1 MFSLSLM
8 FVAFKWPCHPEW
20 LLSHLKQF
28 RRCIYLIYSILPFF
42 LPRHYDMM
50 KTLLTGLLNLSSIR
64 LSRSMLFKWATP
76 SENGSSCHANIC
88 GSEGPDQTAHPRS
101 LIRAFTASYQNNGYY
116 RMYDWRAKARMSLPV
131 SRMIWI
137 YAFSSFDS
145 AHIQYGYQ
153 RIGNYSVNRYKR
165 FVSYGYKRVVIICVL
180 AFRRHA
186 TSWRHW
192 KLA

>member
-1 MFSLSLM
+1 MTLPSRMVIVSLEAVQRM
-8 FVAFKWPCHPEW
+8 Y
-20 LLSHLKQF
+20 
-28 RRCIYLIYSILPFF
+28 RCLIYSILPFF

-76 SENGSSCHANIC
+76 SENGSSCHANSNVSSDIC

-101 LIRAFTASYQNNGYY
+101 LIRAFTARYQNNGYY
-116 RMYDWRAKARMSLPV
+116 RMYDWRAKARMSLSV
-131 SRMIWI
+131 FRMIWI

-145 AHIQYGYQ
+145 AHIPYGYQ

-165 FVSYGYKRVVIICVL
+165 FVSYGYKRVVIIGVL

-192 KLA
+192 KPA